1 MQLPPLMKHLSL
13 FPQPLLDYVVMP
25 GIYSFLTPN
34 ERHAPV
40 VSALKL
46 RTRGACR
53 TTSPLL
59 PDSSSQ
65 SESYGIPGSQT
76 AWLTSSQIIFASH
89 HPPGNPVFGVIKVEK
104 AEISER
110 VKPANLPVPLLSI
123 YSPRPHPPKTIRA
136 AARR

>member
-25 GIYSFLTPN
+25 GIYRFLTPN
-34 ERHAPV
+34 ESHASV
-40 VSALKL
+40 ISALKL
-46 RTRGACR
+46 RRSGACR
-53 TTSPLL
+53 TTTPL
-59 PDSSSQ
+59 PSDTSSQ
-65 SESYGIPGSQT
+65 SEHYGIPGSQT

-89 HPPGNPVFGVIKVEK
+89 HPPGNPAFGVIKVEK
-104 AEISER
+104 AEISEH
-110 VKPANLPVPLLSI
+110 VKPANRLVPLLCI